1 MSFTRMKK
9 WASLVVVVV
18 VVVCALLD
26 LIHEF
31 YANDTLHYF
40 SSEPLRLLYVSSIAI
55 AGGLAALVF
64 SRFSRRAQRRVRLFG
79 WGAAA
84 SVLTAFCGYSLY
96 QSVSLLPMILANS
109 GTGWLVLVPLMFA
122 SIAAY
127 LWFEFFRAW
136 KTRVADSP

>member
-1 MSFTRMKK
+1 MTK
-9 WASLVVVVV
+9 WGSLIVVALVVI
-18 VVVCALLD
+18 CALLN

-40 SSEPLRLLYVSSIAI
+40 SSEPLRLLYVAGIAI
-55 AGGLAALVF
+55 AGGLVALVF
-64 SRFSRRAQRRVRLFG
+64 SRFSRQAQRRVRLFG

-84 SVLTAFCGYSLY
+84 SFLTAFCGYSLY
-96 QSVSLLPMILANS
+96 QSVSLSAMIVANS
-109 GTGWLVLVPLMFA
+109 GAGWLLLVPLLFA

-127 LWFEFFRAW
+127 LWLEFCRAW